1 MNDTSKAPSRNSKN
15 NSNQGTNRNRRPNNR
30 RPNGNNKNRRPK
42 SLTPA
47 RLLQKYDNLLEQYLL
62 ARKKFFETRGRIKN
76 KQLGKVEKNYQ
87 LCLKNLRTF
96 EANLKDWQKETL
108 AGKIN
113 AYPDDRQYTKEHDI
127 EPIGDE
133 VSFVGEFEDPHLLTT
148 QKAEDWSQDTEESSG
163 TIDDYNAYKGI
174 SA

>member
-1 MNDTSKAPSRNSKN
+1 M
-15 NSNQGTNRNRRPNNR
+15 
-30 RPNGNNKNRRPK
+30 
-42 SLTPA
+42 
-47 RLLQKYDNLLEQYLL
+47 
-62 ARKKFFETRGRIKN
+62 
-76 KQLGKVEKNYQ
+76 
-87 LCLKNLRTF
+87 
-96 EANLKDWQKETL
+96 